1 MQHKTD
7 SVFRESMEKQTLE
20 RIEYGIFDLGF
31 KCLFLNKKVM
41 EIKNLSKYSNA
52 EKIVLAEQLW
62 DSISKKELEISD
74 ELKIELDIRLENLEE
89 GKSELYTWEEVKK
102 HLKSI
107 R

>member
-1 MQHKTD
+1 
-7 SVFRESMEKQTLE
+7 
-20 RIEYGIFDLGF
+20 
-31 KCLFLNKKVM
+31 M

-62 DSISKKELEISD
+62 DSVSKKDLEISD
-74 ELKIELDIRLENLEE
+74 DVKRELDVRIKNLED
-89 GKSELYTWEEVKK
+89 GKTELYTWDEVKN

>member
-1 MQHKTD
+1 
-7 SVFRESMEKQTLE
+7 
-20 RIEYGIFDLGF
+20 
-31 KCLFLNKKVM
+31 M

-62 DSISKKELEISD
+62 DSISKEDLEISD
-74 ELKIELDIRLENLEE
+74 EVKRELDIRIRNLEE
-89 GKSELYTWEEVKK
+89 GKTELYTWEEVKS

>member
-1 MQHKTD
+1 
-7 SVFRESMEKQTLE
+7 
-20 RIEYGIFDLGF
+20 
-31 KCLFLNKKVM
+31 M

-62 DSISKKELEISD
+62 DSISKNDIEISD
-74 ELKIELDIRLENLEE
+74 AVEKELDIRLENFEN
-89 GKSELYTWEEVKK
+89 GKTELFTWDEIKM

>member
-1 MQHKTD
+1 
-7 SVFRESMEKQTLE
+7 
-20 RIEYGIFDLGF
+20 
-31 KCLFLNKKVM
+31 M

-62 DSISKKELEISD
+62 DSISKEDLEISD
-74 ELKIELDIRLENLEE
+74 EVKRELDIRIKNLEE
-89 GKSELYTWEEVKK
+89 GKTELYTWEEVKS

>member
-1 MQHKTD
+1 
-7 SVFRESMEKQTLE
+7 
-20 RIEYGIFDLGF
+20 
-31 KCLFLNKKVM
+31 M

-62 DSISKKELEISD
+62 DSVSKNELEISD
-74 ELKIELDIRLENLEE
+74 ELKRELDIRLQNLED
-89 GKSELYTWEEVKK
+89 GKSEIYTWEEVKK

>member
-1 MQHKTD
+1 
-7 SVFRESMEKQTLE
+7 
-20 RIEYGIFDLGF
+20 
-31 KCLFLNKKVM
+31 M

-62 DSISKKELEISD
+62 DSVSKKELEISD
-74 ELKIELDIRLENLEE
+74 ELKRELDIRLQNLED
-89 GKSELYTWEEVKK
+89 GKSEIYTWEEVKK

>member
-1 MQHKTD
+1 
-7 SVFRESMEKQTLE
+7 
-20 RIEYGIFDLGF
+20 
-31 KCLFLNKKVM
+31 M

-62 DSISKKELEISD
+62 DSISKKDLEISD
-74 ELKIELDIRLENLEE
+74 ELKIELDIRLQNLEE

-102 HLKSI
+102 HLKFI